1 MMTFFREWL
10 PLTKSDFRILAM
22 LADKGDFEGNLSDL
36 CRCFSLDPQTKNRNK
51 LKESIL
57 RLSAAGLI
65 LHKEKGRTHQL
76 TLVPQTQSIE
86 FPRTWYEILRQHD
99 YTSESV
105 SWEAVIKVA
114 LWIQENQLPVVTN
127 DMIAQDL
134 RISVGTIGSA
144 KNVLEREYQ
153 AITRKKVSE
162 KIGEDLQGQ
171 ALYRTI
177 GQELKSCAWWEDA

>member
-10 PLTKSDFRILAM
+10 PLAKSDFRILAL

-36 CRCFSLDPQTKNRNK
+36 CRCFSLDTQTKNRNK
-51 LKESIL
+51 LREAIL
-57 RLSAAGLI
+57 RLAAAGLI

-76 TLVPQTQSIE
+76 TLVPQAHGIE
-86 FPRTWYEILRQHD
+86 FPRAWYEILRQHD
-99 YTSESV
+99 YNSESV
-105 SWEAVIKVA
+105 SWEAVVKVA
-114 LWIQENQLPVVTN
+114 LWIQDNQLPVVTN

-134 RISVGTIGSA
+134 DISVGTIGAA

-153 AITRKKVSE
+153 AITRKKISE
-162 KIGEDLQGQ
+162 KIGEDRQGQ

-177 GQELKSCAWWEDA
+177 GQELNSCAWWENT

>member
-10 PLTKSDFRILAM
+10 HLPKSDFRILAM
-22 LADKGDFEGNLSDL
+22 LADIGTFEGSLSDL
-36 CRCFSLDPQTKNRNK
+36 CRCFSLAPQTKNRNK
-51 LKESIL
+51 LKESIQH
-57 RLSAAGLI
+57 LSSSGFI
-65 LHKEKGRTHQL
+65 VHKEDGRRHQL
-76 TLVPQTQSIE
+76 SLIPQEHGIE
-86 FPRTWYEILRQHD
+86 FPRSWYEILKQHD

-105 SWEAVIKVA
+105 SWEAVMKVA
-114 LWIQENQLPVVTN
+114 LWIQDNQLPVVKN

-162 KIGEDLQGQ
+162 KIGEDPQGQ
-171 ALYRTI
+171 ALYRSI

>member
-10 PLTKSDFRILAM
+10 PLAKSDFRILAL

-36 CRCFSLDPQTKNRNK
+36 CRCFSLDTQTKNRNK
-51 LKESIL
+51 LREAIL
-57 RLSAAGLI
+57 RLTDAGLI
-65 LHKEKGRTHQL
+65 LHKAKGQTHQL
-76 TLVPQTQSIE
+76 VLVPQAQSIE
-86 FPRTWYEILRQHD
+86 FPRAWYEILSQHD

-105 SWEAVIKVA
+105 SWEAVMKVA
-114 LWIQENQLPVVTN
+114 LWIQGNQLPVVTN
-127 DMIAQDL
+127 NMISLDL
-134 RISVGTIGSA
+134 GISVGTIGAA

-162 KIGEDLQGQ
+162 KIGEDPQGQ
-171 ALYRTI
+171 ALYRSI